1 MLADLALRSLATESG
16 PDGVMGADS
25 VFAFSGVSE
34 GRTFSS
40 IPILSPFATG
50 VAADPSFDEDEDEE
64 DEESVRLLKMK
75 VQKGE
80 GVIRCIDGAG
90 DEGQSWCTYRE
101 GVHEVRLPAPLP
113 RDGVAFVGLTS
124 FANGFFLG
132 VSAVA

>member
-1 MLADLALRSLATESG
+1 
-16 PDGVMGADS
+16 MGADG

-40 IPILSPFATG
+40 IPILSPFAIG
-50 VAADPSFDEDEDEE
+50 VAADPSFDEDEDEDE
-64 DEESVRLLKMK
+64 DESARLLKMK
-75 VQKGE
+75 VRKGG
-80 GVIRCIDGAG
+80 GVIRCIDWAG
-90 DEGQSWCTYRE
+90 DDGESWCTYRD